1 MRKISNPRVLVVAP
15 GHRGR
20 GGIDSVIRLYQG
32 TQMWNEMSCRM
43 LSTYDDTDTRRKIF
57 AAIRGYLAAPFALMR
72 VDIVHFHLAG
82 EISLLRK
89 IPILIMAKAL
99 KRRVVVHVHAC
110 SEESL
115 FIKTPK
121 WAWKFVLKGADRVI
135 ALSPSWEKAI
145 KRHASDAHVV
155 VIPNPV
161 KSFPLSAKQRD
172 NISPRIL
179 YVGKLEARKGYDTLI
194 AAAAIVI
201 NKFPRAEFWL
211 AGHGEL
217 GAAQKQAEAYG
228 ISSHVHLLG
237 WVTGVELERV
247 YEMANIFCLPSYNE
261 GVPMSMLEAMSHS
274 LPVICTAVG
283 GIPDVIENECN
294 GLLVEPGSAESVA
307 MGILRLLQEPKLA
320 ALIAESGCKKAG
332 EMCSIATIATQIKE
346 LYRDLAE
353 PAFGAVIGAD
363 NDF

>member
-1 MRKISNPRVLVVAP
+1 MKEITNPRVLVVAP

-20 GGIDSVIRLYQG
+20 GGIDSVVRLYQD
-32 TQMWNEMSCRM
+32 TLMWNEMSCHM
-43 LSTYDDTDTRRKIF
+43 LSTYDDRNTRRKIF
-57 AAIRGYLAAPFALMR
+57 AAIKGYLSAPAALIH
-72 VDIVHFHLAG
+72 VDIVHVHLAG

-89 IPILIMAKAL
+89 IPILVMAKVL
-99 KRRVVVHVHAC
+99 RRRVIIHVHAC

-115 FIKTPK
+115 FIKTPR
-121 WAWKFVLKGADRVI
+121 WAWKFVLKNADRVI
-135 ALSPSWEKAI
+135 ALSSSWERCI
-145 KRHASDAHVV
+145 KLHASDAHVV

-161 KSFPLSAKQRD
+161 RSFPLAATQRD

-194 AAAAIVI
+194 AAAAIVL

-217 GAAQKQAEAYG
+217 DAARRQAEHYG
-228 ISSHVHLLG
+228 ISSNVRLLG
-237 WVTGVELERV
+237 WVTGVELERI
-247 YEMANIFCLPSYNE
+247 YEMVNIFCLPSHNE

-283 GIPDVIENECN
+283 GVPDVIENEYS
-294 GLLVEPGSAESVA
+294 GLLVEPGNAESVA
-307 MGILRLLQEPKLA
+307 SGILRLLQEPKRA
-320 ALIAESGCKKAG
+320 ALIAEFGYRKVS
-332 EMCSIATIATQIKE
+332 EMCSIDIVATQISE
-346 LYRDLAE
+346 IYRDLAK
-353 PAFGAVIGAD
+353 PTLGTLIGVD